1 MIGRNVKQYEMCMTI
16 IKRMRYYIPGEGTL
30 NLFVHN
36 YVNVY
41 WLDYHVQL
49 MRVMIV
55 IQNYCQCQLLW
66 KLKRTMN
73 FDCNSVMLNIE
84 HMYKPIC
91 NYF

>member
-41 WLDYHVQL
+41 
-49 MRVMIV
+49 
-55 IQNYCQCQLLW
+55 
-66 KLKRTMN
+66 
-73 FDCNSVMLNIE
+73 
-84 HMYKPIC
+84 
-91 NYF
+91 